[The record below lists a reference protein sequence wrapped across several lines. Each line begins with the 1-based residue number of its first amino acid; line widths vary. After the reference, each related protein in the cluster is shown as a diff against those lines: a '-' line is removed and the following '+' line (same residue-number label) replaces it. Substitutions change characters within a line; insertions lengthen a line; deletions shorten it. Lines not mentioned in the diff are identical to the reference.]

1 MTHRQA
7 KLLLQ
12 SYRPAGQDATDP
24 LHAEALKLVRSDPEL
39 ARWFEAEQAI
49 DAAIGAKLREVPVP
63 PELREE
69 ILALGIPPAS
79 GKREWRWTGIRLAA
93 AAAVA
98 LLLTLAAIWLRASA
112 LPAFASFE
120 KDVLRRAV
128 AGPEHLALTSGDL
141 PEIRQWLHAR
151 GIPGEIDLPAGLRG
165 ELPHGCRVLDWGQ
178 TKVALICFVPAGRP
192 HVDLLVIDGARYRD
206 FLPPKT
212 PRFGQSGELATAVWS
227 TGGKTYLLAARMD
240 VEELRRFL

>member
-1 MTHRQA
+1 MTHQQA

-12 SYRPAGQDATDP
+12 SCRPGGQDAMDP
-24 LHAEALKLVRSDPEL
+24 LHGEALKLVRGDPEL

-63 PELREE
+63 HEPREE
-69 ILALGIPPAS
+69 ILALGIPPVSA
-79 GKREWRWTGIRLAA
+79 KREWRWTGIRLAA

-98 LLLTLAAIWLRASA
+98 LLLTLAAIWLRAST

-128 AGPEHLALTSGDL
+128 AGPEHLALASGDFS
-141 PEIRQWLHAR
+141 EIRQWLHAR
-151 GIPGEIDLPAGLRG
+151 GIPGEINLPAGLHG
-165 ELPHGCRVLDWGQ
+165 ALPHGCQVLDWGRA
-178 TKVALICFVPAGRP
+178 KVALICFVPDGRP
-192 HVDLLVIDGARYRD
+192 HVDLLVIDSARYRD

-212 PRFGQSGELATAVWS
+212 PRFGQSGEFATAVWS
-227 TGGKTYLLAARMD
+227 SGGKTYLLAARMD